1 MILQVELPVYKFE
14 IGQFCQRVEEAFQPD
29 CIILHGSIARGA
41 YTPSSDI
48 DIIVIGER
56 LPENFFERAY
66 QLNRLR
72 DGTTPIEVVG
82 YTLSEWQHMMGQL
95 HLTVL
100 EALHWGIPLQGQVLF
115 GQWKSKLEEWKSMG
129 LRRETVS
136 WSVPPALQ
144 PEKTEIK

>member
-1 MILQVELPVYKFE
+1 MILQVELPVYKIE
-14 IGQFCQRVEEAFQPD
+14 IERFCGRVEEAFQPD
-29 CIILHGSIARGA
+29 CIILHGSMARRT
-41 YTPSSDI
+41 YTHSSDI
-48 DIIVIGER
+48 DIIVIGEQ

-66 QLNRLR
+66 QLNQLR

-82 YTLSEWQHMMGQL
+82 YTLSEWQHMMGRL

-100 EALHWGIPLQGQVLF
+100 EALHWGIPLHGQALF

-144 PEKTEIK
+144 PKKIETT

>member
-1 MILQVELPVYKFE
+1 MAQVELPVYKIE
-14 IGQFCQRVEEAFQPD
+14 IEQFCQRVEETFQPD
-29 CIILHGSIARGA
+29 CIILHGSIARGT
-41 YTPSSDI
+41 YTHSRDI

-56 LPENFFERAY
+56 LPKNFFERAY

-82 YTLSEWQHMMGQL
+82 YTLSEWQHMMENL

-100 EALHWGIPLQGQVLF
+100 EALHWGIPLHGQALF

-144 PEKTEIK
+144 LEKTETT